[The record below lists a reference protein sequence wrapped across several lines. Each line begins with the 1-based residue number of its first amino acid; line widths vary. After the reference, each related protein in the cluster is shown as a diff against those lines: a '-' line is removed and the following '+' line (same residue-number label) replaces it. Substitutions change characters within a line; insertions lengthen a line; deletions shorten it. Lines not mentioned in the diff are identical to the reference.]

1 MADKIRTE
9 RLLMRR
15 AAMADAPAIHR
26 IMSDPRALRY
36 WSTPPHGNLAQTE
49 TWLRSMVEADPAISD
64 DFIVTLGGR
73 VIGKLGAWQLPEIG
87 FLISPAEWGKG
98 YASEA
103 LSAFIEHR
111 RALGSAALTAD
122 VDPRNAG
129 SLSLL
134 ARHGFTETHRA
145 TRTYQVN
152 DEWCDS
158 VYLALPL

>member
-87 FLISPAEWGKG
+87 FLISPAEWGQRLCERG
-98 YASEA
+98 A
-103 LSAFIEHR
+103 
-111 RALGSAALTAD
+111 
-122 VDPRNAG
+122 
-129 SLSLL
+129 
-134 ARHGFTETHRA
+134 
-145 TRTYQVN
+145 
-152 DEWCDS
+152 
-158 VYLALPL
+158 